1 MGQRLL
7 SCLFLLLAYV
17 AHASSNA
24 GEFVD
29 ITLVDPSLKVSLR
42 YATSEN
48 FLGRVVPGYEDA
60 KPVLTR
66 QAADALKV
74 AQALAIEQG
83 YCLVIYDT
91 YRPQRA
97 VDAFMA
103 WSKDPHDL
111 LAQGHYYPH
120 VDKSRVFELGYVA
133 EKSGHSRGSTVDL
146 TLIESGHNVKPVEVS
161 QRVLLDGRRVP
172 YLDDGTWDMG
182 TSFDL
187 FDAASHF
194 ENTVVEPRFHER
206 RARLKDIMDA
216 AGFKKDAAEWWHF
229 TLRNEPFPDS
239 YFDFLSGDVGK

>member
-1 MGQRLL
+1 MGQHLL
-7 SCLFLLLAYV
+7 SCLFIFLAS
-17 AHASSNA
+17 AAQASSNA
-24 GEFVD
+24 GEFLD
-29 ITLVDPSLKVSLR
+29 ITQVDPSLKVSMR

-66 QAADALKV
+66 QAAEALKV
-74 AQALAIEQG
+74 AQALAHEQG

-97 VDAFMA
+97 VDAFMT
-103 WSKDPHDL
+103 WSKDPRDV
-111 LAQGHYYPH
+111 LAQDCYYPH

-133 EKSGHSRGSTVDL
+133 ERSSHSRGSTVDV
-146 TLIESGHNVKPVEVS
+146 TLIEIGLNVKPVEVS

-172 YLDDGTWDMG
+172 YLDDGTLDMG

-187 FDAASHF
+187 FDATSRY
-194 ENTVVEPRFHER
+194 ESTVVEPRFHER
-206 RARLKDIMDA
+206 RTRLKDMMDA
-216 AGFKKDAAEWWHF
+216 AGFKNYVQEWWHF

-239 YFDFLSGDVGK
+239 YFEFLPTDVGK